1 MSFLPCFPENHHLSD
16 VFKTFPEGA
25 QPLMEY
31 HDIILRGPSPLTVAE
46 RELIAAV
53 VSGTNACSFCY
64 GAHALA
70 AERFGMEESLME
82 ALLTDIDAAPVDEKM
97 KPILRYVK
105 KLTETPAMIVKSDA
119 DAVLAASWSEQALYH
134 AVSVCALFNFMN
146 RIVEGMGVKANPDML
161 AERRE
166 TMRETSIED
175 RIEAGSKSSGD
186 SDYMNFGR
194 MIGVVKD

>member
-1 MSFLPCFPENHHLSD
+1 MPFLPCFPENHHLSE
-16 VFKTFPEGA
+16 VFKNFPEGA

-31 HDIILRGPSPLTVAE
+31 HDVILRGPSPLTVAE

-53 VSGTNACSFCY
+53 VSGTNACGFCY

-70 AERFGMEESLME
+70 AERFGMEESLMT
-82 ALLTDIDAAPVDEKM
+82 ALLEDIDTAPVDDKI
-97 KPILRYVK
+97 KPILKYVK
-105 KLTETPAMIVKSDA
+105 KLTRTPAQIVKADA
-119 DAVLAASWSEQALYH
+119 DAVLEAGWTEQALYH

-146 RIVEGMGVKANPDML
+146 RIVEGMGVKVNPDLL

-166 TMRETSIED
+166 TIQEMPIED
-175 RIEAGSKSSGD
+175 RAATGAKFEGD
-186 SDYMNFGR
+186 GDYMNFGR

>member
-1 MSFLPCFPENHHLSD
+1 MPFLSCFPENHHLSD
-16 VFKTFPEGA
+16 VFKNFPEGA

-82 ALLTDIDAAPVDEKM
+82 ALLTDIDSAPVDDKM
-97 KPILRYVK
+97 KPLLKYVK
-105 KLTETPAMIVKSDA
+105 KLTEAPSKIIKADA
-119 DAVLAASWSEQALYH
+119 DAVVDAGWTEQALYH

-146 RIVEGMGVKANPDML
+146 RIVEGMGVKVNPDML
-161 AERRE
+161 AERRSTMQE
-166 TMRETSIED
+166 TPIEE
-175 RIEAGSKSSGD
+175 RAAAGAKFTGD
-186 SDYMNFGR
+186 GDYMNFGR

>member
-1 MSFLPCFPENHHLSD
+1 
-16 VFKTFPEGA
+16 
-25 QPLMEY
+25 MEY

-46 RELIAAV
+46 RELIAAI

-70 AERFGMEESLME
+70 AERFGMEESVME
-82 ALLTDIDAAPVDEKM
+82 ALLTDIDRAPVEEKM
-97 KPILRYVK
+97 KPILKYVK
-105 KLTETPAMIVKSDA
+105 KLTETPSKIVKSDA
-119 DAVLAASWSEQALYH
+119 DAVLEAGWSEQALYH

-166 TMRETSIED
+166 KMRETSLED
-175 RIEAGSKSSGD
+175 RAATGAQFTGD
-186 SDYMNFGR
+186 GDYMNFGR
-194 MIGVVKD
+194 MIGVVTD

>member
-1 MSFLPCFPENHHLSD
+1 MPFLSCFPENHHLSH
-16 VFKTFPEGA
+16 VFKNFPEGA

-82 ALLTDIDAAPVDEKM
+82 ALLTDIDSAPVDDKM
-97 KPILRYVK
+97 KPLLKYVK
-105 KLTETPAMIVKSDA
+105 KLTEAPSKIIKADA
-119 DAVLAASWSEQALYH
+119 DAVVGAGWTEQALYH

-161 AERRE
+161 AERRSTMQE
-166 TMRETSIED
+166 TPIEE
-175 RIEAGSKSSGD
+175 RAAAGAKFTGD
-186 SDYMNFGR
+186 GDYMNFGR